1 MGKNIY
7 GVIKYYELGVPMLNY
22 SFMQN
27 AFFVSIFIS
36 ILCPCI
42 GVFLVLRRY
51 SMIGDTLSHAS
62 LAGVALGLLTNQSP
76 ILGAFVFTSLCGAL
90 IEFLRTYFKKYT
102 DLILTIVLALSVGT
116 AITIISSGKLHAN
129 ADSFLFGSVLTVTHF
144 DMIMVVVLSIISV
157 LTLIFFYHQM
167 LYLAYDEEAARIAGV
182 RAKLINYVFSVLV
195 ASAISVSI
203 RIVGVLVLSSMI
215 ALPVATA
222 LQLRKGFRT
231 TLIFSI
237 VFSVIDIM
245 IGLFTSFYLN
255 VAPGGFTAL
264 VSVALLVLV
273 MLCRK
278 IYVDLRTRRSEHLS
292 VNG

>member
-1 MGKNIY
+1 MFQY
-7 GVIKYYELGVPMLNY
+7 A
-22 SFMQN
+22 FMQN
-27 AFFVSIFIS
+27 AFFVSICIS

-42 GVFLVLRRY
+42 GIFLVLRRY

-62 LAGVALGLLTNQSP
+62 LAGITIGLLTNQNP
-76 ILGAFVFTSLCGAL
+76 ILGAFLFTSICGAL
-90 IEFLRTYFKKYT
+90 IEFLRRYFKKYT

-129 ADSFLFGSVLTVTHF
+129 ADSFLFGSILTVTEF
-144 DMIMVVVLSIISV
+144 DIVMVLILSAISV
-157 LTLIFFYHQM
+157 VALLLLYHQM
-167 LYLAYDEEAARIAGV
+167 LYIAYDEEAAQVAGV
-182 RAKLINYVFSVLV
+182 KVRLINYVFAILV

-222 LQLRKGFRT
+222 LQLGKGFKV
-231 TLIFSI
+231 TLICSI

-245 IGLFTSFYLN
+245 AGLFLSYYLN

-264 VSVALLVLV
+264 VSVGVLVLV
-273 MLCRK
+273 MAGKK
-278 IYVDLRTRRSEHLS
+278 IYSGAVRARA
-292 VNG
+292 

>member
-1 MGKNIY
+1 
-7 GVIKYYELGVPMLNY
+7 MLNY

-27 AFFVSIFIS
+27 AIFVSVFIS

-42 GVFLVLRRY
+42 GIFLVLRRY

-62 LAGVALGLLTNQSP
+62 LAGITLGLISNQNP
-76 ILGAFVFTSLCGAL
+76 ILGAFIFTSLCGAL
-90 IEFLRTYFKKYT
+90 IEFLRSYFKKYT
-102 DLILTIVLALSVGT
+102 DLILTIVLSLSVGT

-129 ADSFLFGSVLTVTHF
+129 ADSFMFGSILTVTRF
-144 DMIMVVVLSIISV
+144 DMIMVLILSAVSV
-157 LTLIFFYHQM
+157 LTLILLYHQM
-167 LYLAYDEEAARIAGV
+167 VYITYDEEAAKVAGV
-182 RAKLINYVFSVLV
+182 KVRLINYVFSILV

-222 LQLRKGFRT
+222 LQLGKGFKH

-237 VFSVIDIM
+237 IFSITDIM
-245 IGLFTSFYLN
+245 LGLFISYYLN

-264 VSVALLVLV
+264 ISVFVLVLI
-273 MLCRK
+273 LIIKK
-278 IYVDLRTRRSEHLS
+278 IQSSISAVRSK
-292 VNG
+292 

>member
-1 MGKNIY
+1 MERAIIL
-7 GVIKYYELGVPMLNY
+7 VNY

-27 AFFVSIFIS
+27 AIFVSIFIS

-42 GVFLVLRRY
+42 GIFLVLRRY

-62 LAGVALGLLTNQSP
+62 LAGITIGLMLNQNP
-76 ILGAFVFTSLCGAL
+76 VLGAFIFTSICGAL
-90 IEFLRTYFKKYT
+90 IEFLRSYFKKYT
-102 DLILTIVLALSVGT
+102 DLILTIVLSLSVGT

-129 ADSFLFGSVLTVTHF
+129 ADSFMFGSILTVTKF
-144 DMIMVVVLSIISV
+144 DMIMVLILSAISV
-157 LTLIFFYHQM
+157 LTLILLYHQM
-167 LYLAYDEEAARIAGV
+167 VYIAYDEEAAKVAGV
-182 RAKLINYVFSVLV
+182 KVGLINYVFSVLV

-222 LQLRKGFRT
+222 LQLGKGFKP

-237 VFSVIDIM
+237 VFSITDIM
-245 IGLFTSFYLN
+245 LGLFISYYLN

-264 VSVALLVLV
+264 ISVAVLVLV
-273 MLCRK
+273 LVIKK
-278 IYVDLRTRRSEHLS
+278 IHAIINIVR
-292 VNG
+292 NKAQIC

>member
-1 MGKNIY
+1 MFQY
-7 GVIKYYELGVPMLNY
+7 A
-22 SFMQN
+22 FMQN
-27 AFFVSIFIS
+27 AFFVSICIS

-42 GVFLVLRRY
+42 GIFLVLRRY

-62 LAGVALGLLTNQSP
+62 LAGITIGLLTNQSP
-76 ILGAFVFTSLCGAL
+76 ILGAFLFTSICGAL
-90 IEFLRTYFKKYT
+90 IEFLRSYFKKYT

-116 AITIISSGKLHAN
+116 AITVISSGKLHAN
-129 ADSFLFGSVLTVTHF
+129 ADSFLFGSILTVTEF
-144 DMIMVVVLSIISV
+144 DIVMVLILSVISV
-157 LTLIFFYHQM
+157 AALILLYHQM
-167 LYLAYDEEAARIAGV
+167 LYIAYDEEAAQVAGV
-182 RAKLINYVFSVLV
+182 RVRLINYVFAVLV

-222 LQLRKGFRT
+222 LQLGKGFKL

-245 IGLFTSFYLN
+245 AGLFLSYYLN

-264 VSVALLVLV
+264 VSVGVLVLV
-273 MLCRK
+273 MAGKR
-278 IYVDLRTRRSEHLS
+278 IAIGVRRARA
-292 VNG
+292 